1 MNNKMRRLTDALQE
15 NEAALIYTCV
25 NRRYLTNFPSSL
37 GYLLVSKK
45 RQSLIVDGRYF
56 EAAQK
61 TVKNADVFLLK
72 NTASQLKDFVKTNCI
87 DKILIEDEIN
97 LGTAIA
103 VENACGCK
111 TQGARLSR
119 LLLEMR
125 SIKSEQEIEYV
136 IAAQRI
142 AEKALTELLNFIK
155 PGVSE
160 KRLVAELEYQMRLFG
175 SDGASF
181 DTIAV
186 SGEKS
191 SMPHGVPSERCVNA
205 GEFIT
210 FDFGATVC
218 GYHSDMTRTVA
229 VGYADE
235 QMKEVY
241 SVVLAAE
248 LAGEEAAYSGKLCAD
263 VDMAAR
269 TVIID
274 AGYGHCFAHSTGHGV
289 GLEIHEYPALSAKT
303 DSVLCCGNLVTC
315 EPGIYLPGKFGVRTE
330 DMLYIREN
338 GPQNLTK
345 FEKQLI
351 IV

>member
-1 MNNKMRRLTDALQE
+1 MKDKMSRLTAALQE

-25 NRRYLTNFPSSL
+25 NRRYLTGFPSSL

-45 RQSLIVDGRYF
+45 RQSLLVDGRYF

-72 NTASQLKDFVKTNCI
+72 SISAQLKDFVITNGI
-87 DKILIEDEIN
+87 EKMLIEDEIN
-97 LGTAIA
+97 IGTAIA
-103 VENACGCK
+103 VEKACGCK
-111 TQGARLSR
+111 TEGTRLSE

-125 SIKSEQEIEYV
+125 SIKNEQEIEYV

-142 AEKALTELLNFIK
+142 AEKALQELLNFIK

-160 KRLVAELEYQMRLFG
+160 KRLVAELEYQMRLLG
-175 SDGASF
+175 ADGPSF

-186 SGEKS
+186 SGEKT
-191 SMPHGVPSERCVNA
+191 SMPHGVPGERCVNS

-210 FDFGATVC
+210 FDFGALVC
-218 GYHSDMTRTVA
+218 GYHSDMTRTIA

-235 QMKEVY
+235 QMKEIY
-241 SVVLAAE
+241 SIVLAAE
-248 LAGEEAAYSGKLCAD
+248 LAGEEVAHAGKRCAE

-269 TVIID
+269 MVISD
-274 AGYGHCFAHSTGHGV
+274 AGYGNYFAHSTGHGV
-289 GLEIHEYPALSAKT
+289 GLEIHEQPALSAKT
-303 DSVLCCGNLVTC
+303 DSILCCGNLVTC

-330 DMLYIREN
+330 DMLYICQN

>member
-1 MNNKMRRLTDALQE
+1 MNNAMSRLVDSLRE
-15 NEAALIYTCV
+15 NEAALVFTCI
-25 NRRYLTNFPSSL
+25 NRRYLTGFASSL
-37 GYLLVSKK
+37 GYLLIAKN
-45 RQSLIVDGRYF
+45 RQTLLVDGRYF

-72 NTASQLKDFVKTNCI
+72 GVSAQIKDFVVTNQI
-87 DKILIEDEIN
+87 ENLLIEDEIN
-97 LGTAIA
+97 LGTAIS
-103 VENACGCK
+103 VKNACGCK
-111 TQGARLSR
+111 TEGTRLSR
-119 LLLEMR
+119 LLLTMR
-125 SIKSEQEIEYV
+125 AVKTQEEIEYV
-136 IAAQRI
+136 VAAQRI
-142 AEKALTELLNFIK
+142 AEKALLELLNFIK

-160 KRLVAELEYQMRLFG
+160 KRLVAELEYNMRLLG
-175 SDGASF
+175 ADGPSF

-191 SMPHGVPSERCVNA
+191 SMPHGVPDERTVNA

-210 FDFGATVC
+210 FDFGALVN

-248 LAGEEAAYSGKLCAD
+248 LAGEQAAFAGKRCAD

-269 TVIID
+269 TVISD
-274 AGYGHCFAHSTGHGV
+274 AGYGQYFAHSTGHGV
-289 GLEIHEYPALSAKT
+289 GLEIHEQPAVSQRCDDTLE
-303 DSVLCCGNLVTC
+303 CGNLITC
-315 EPGIYLPGKFGVRTE
+315 EPGIYLPAKFGVRTE
-330 DMLYIREN
+330 DMLYICEN
-338 GPQNLTK
+338 GPKNLTK